1 MAFCSKS
8 PSCNLKPLF
17 SGKGRSIH
25 KIFVYKQ
32 NNRFNPVL
40 FPLVFSITY
49 FFLICNVYISIGT
62 HPKFPNFISTR

>member
-8 PSCNLKPLF
+8 PACNLKPLF

-40 FPLVFSITY
+40 FPLAFSITY
-49 FFLICNVYISIGT
+49 FFDLQCLYFYWNSSKISQLY
-62 HPKFPNFISTR
+62 FN

>member
-8 PSCNLKPLF
+8 PACNLKPLF

-40 FPLVFSITY
+40 CPLVLSITY
-49 FFLICNVYISIGT
+49 FLICNVYIFIET
-62 HPKFPNFISTR
+62 HPAITFTF

>member
-8 PSCNLKPLF
+8 PACNLKPLF

-32 NNRFNPVL
+32 NNRFNPVVSSSLLHNL
-40 FPLVFSITY
+40 FFDLQCLY
-49 FFLICNVYISIGT
+49 FY
-62 HPKFPNFISTR
+62 

>member
-8 PSCNLKPLF
+8 PACNLKPLF

-49 FFLICNVYISIGT
+49 FF
-62 HPKFPNFISTR
+62 